1 MTEALLERVDD
12 QARPRIRQMLASLG
26 LEPTGVRS

>member
-1 MTEALLERVDD
+1 VDD